1 MPRPSRPERKPAE
14 RLLRQGTSVQDVA
27 ARVGVPERTVQRWA
41 EALRPDEPERPR
53 PPTVLSI
60 IPRAVEPE
68 GDDDDDWTS
77 EEIVEAAVGAGWSPR
92 HQRQACERAGVT
104 PVEADAIRARA
115 LSRMG
120 RDLMREPVEQ
130 LAEYVLR
137 VRHAQDVAVRGH
149 DLGALTRLLSL
160 EGRVLGMDRL
170 RVELGTSGDDEGPV
184 TEAELA
190 ELLGLLPQRLLAD
203 AMGDD

>member
-1 MPRPSRPERKPAE
+1 MPRPSRPEREPAE
-14 RLLRQGTSVQDVA
+14 RLLRQGASVQDVA

-68 GDDDDDWTS
+68 GDDDDDWTA

-160 EGRVLGMDRL
+160 EGRVLG
-170 RVELGTSGDDEGPV
+170 DDEGPV

-190 ELLGLLPQRLLAD
+190 ELLGLLPPRVLAQ
-203 AMGDD
+203 AIGDE